1 MKCISKYLI
10 FIVLPISMGYAQGDS
25 YTNSS
30 APSSLQ
36 ISDERTQEERITF
49 LLDVAQA
56 YMSEQD
62 MTAAI
67 STYERIIEIDPK
79 NQQARYIIG
88 HIYISA
94 KQYKKAES
102 VLLALAEEHPE
113 DFKLWNNLAWLYA
126 TAEDLSIRDGEKA
139 IKYAHEAMTLAPN
152 DYHVWST
159 LSEAHFVSG
168 EYEKAYKAITHMAS
182 LATRFGT
189 DITEDAV
196 NEYNEQIHKCKRAMD
211 TEEAM
216 NPTENNAS
224 E

>member
-1 MKCISKYLI
+1 MKCIFKGLI

-56 YMSEQD
+56 YMDEKD
-62 MTAAI
+62 MPAAI
-67 STYERIIEIDPK
+67 GTYERIIEIDPK
-79 NQQARYIIG
+79 NQQARYVIG

-94 KQYKKAES
+94 KQYHKAETM
-102 VLLALAEEHPE
+102 LLALAEEHPE

-126 TAEDLSIRDGEKA
+126 TAEDVSVRDGKKA
-139 IKYAHEAMTLAPN
+139 VKYAHEAMTLAPN
-152 DYHVWST
+152 DHHVWST
-159 LSEAHFVSG
+159 LSEAHYVSG
-168 EYEKAYKAITHMAS
+168 EYEKAYKAIKHMAN
-182 LATRFGT
+182 LAARFGG
-189 DITEDAV
+189 DITEEAV
-196 NEYNEQIHKCKRAMD
+196 NEYNEQIRKCKRAMD

-216 NPTENNAS
+216 KSEENSVS